1 MSGFPEFVWA
11 ANSQSVS
18 LKTYLPLDVVDPA
31 ERKERAK
38 EEIPVEVGLRTRELR
53 QITEKELTDAIAR
66 KNQHFAGIEVSLDED
81 MHTPPRIYANVPV
94 SKKKVLLLDLNP
106 QSSELVFGKV

>member
-53 QITEKELTDAIAR
+53 QITDKELTDAITR
-66 KNQHFAGIEVSLDED
+66 KNQHFAGIEVSFVKDI
-81 MHTPPRIYANVPV
+81 HPPPRILSKVPL
-94 SKKKVLLLDLNP
+94 SKTQDCLIDL
-106 QSSELVFGKV
+106 